1 MKTYRIRTET
11 NEAIS
16 KYQRNLLKSLTGVK
30 VIKTQLK
37 IISFIKVIVSNY
49 CRNENNNIA

>member
-11 NEAIS
+11 NEVIS
-16 KYQRNLLKSLTGVK
+16 KYQMNLLKSLTGVK